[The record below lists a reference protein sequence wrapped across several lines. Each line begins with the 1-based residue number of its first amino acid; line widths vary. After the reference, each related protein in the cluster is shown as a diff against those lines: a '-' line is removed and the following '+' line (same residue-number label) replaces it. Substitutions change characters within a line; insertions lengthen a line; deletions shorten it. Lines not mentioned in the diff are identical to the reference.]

1 LFISNLQ
8 FFSHPPS
15 RLRTLDSFLGPSCIP
30 LSIPSDNDKTCES
43 GENKSADY
51 LALLRQKSPDL
62 ALVVERWDSLPEA
75 VKAGIIAM
83 VKAQK

>member
-1 LFISNLQ
+1 MTCGLQ
-8 FFSHPPS
+8 NRCDESV
-15 RLRTLDSFLGPSCIP
+15 T
-30 LSIPSDNDKTCES
+30 SDNDKTCES
-43 GENKSADY
+43 GEKNSADY

-62 ALVVERWDSLPEA
+62 ALVVERWDSLPQA